1 MSEERE
7 NQLKNIIEAMLFVS
21 PKPLSLNELNK
32 ALPDFERSEVKAA
45 LSSVACDYEGRGV
58 QLVAVAGGY
67 RFFSNEE
74 YAQHV
79 LEILPKEAEPR
90 LSRAALETLSIIAYK
105 QSITRVCIEE
115 IRGIASHGVL
125 STLLER
131 GLIEVKGRLDVVGR
145 PKVYG
150 TTRRFLAYFGLDS
163 LKELPPLEDSITSGN
178 LPGFSDRVNDS
189 GDTEVAETADDT
201 PEAVPDDGGE

>member
-1 MSEERE
+1 
-7 NQLKNIIEAMLFVS
+7 MLLVTHD
-21 PKPLSLNELNK
+21 PLQ
-32 ALPDFERSEVKAA
+32 
-45 LSSVACDYEGRGV
+45 Y
-58 QLVAVAGGY
+58 
-67 RFFSNEE
+67 
-74 YAQHV
+74 V
-79 LEILPKEAEPR
+79 LEILPKETEPR

-105 QSITRVCIEE
+105 QPITRVRIEE

-163 LKELPPLEDSITSGN
+163 LKELPPLEESVTGGN
-178 LPGFSDRVNDS
+178 LPIGSDADVLPEEEQ
-189 GDTEVAETADDT
+189 GTENGETS
-201 PEAVPDDGGE
+201 DDGGT